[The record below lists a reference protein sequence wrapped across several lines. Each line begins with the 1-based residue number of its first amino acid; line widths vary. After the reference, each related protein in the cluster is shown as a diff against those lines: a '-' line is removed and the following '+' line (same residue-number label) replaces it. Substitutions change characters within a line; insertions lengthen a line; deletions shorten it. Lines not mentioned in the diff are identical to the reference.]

1 MSNTDNT
8 QVKFYGVFYLHPQTG
23 KRCGIGRTY
32 TTESAAKR
40 ACASRNKAWSNLS
53 HFYAEV
59 PA

>member
-8 QVKFYGVFYLHPQTG
+8 QVKFYGVFYLHPKTG

-32 TTESAAKR
+32 TSKAAAQR
-40 ACASRNKAWSNLS
+40 ACDNRNTPWGNLNY
-53 HFYAEV
+53 FPAEV